1 MTTANNVRN
10 HATVVGVFNDI
21 RMAQAAVQEL
31 CRVGFREDEIG
42 VVSRDHR
49 ADSGETT
56 TAAEEAGSHWEEG
69 AAVGAAA
76 GAGIGALWAVGMAT
90 IALPPILPAVLVS
103 SWLVSVLASA
113 ASGAAI
119 AGLAG
124 ALIGLGIPEEE
135 ATYYEGEFKSG
146 RTLVTV
152 QAPGRYEEVRDIL
165 RRYGA
170 YDHANREVDRES
182 AVNRDVNVPVARED
196 VIERRPASNT
206 PDVRTSDVRVPVVDE
221 DEVNARNR

>member
-10 HATVVGVFNDI
+10 HATVVGVFNDV

-31 CRVGFREDEIG
+31 RRVGFREDQIG

-49 ADSGETT
+49 ADSGEVATT
-56 TAAEEAGSHWEEG
+56 TTEGAGSHWEEG

-113 ASGAAI
+113 ASGAVI
-119 AGLAG
+119 AGIAG

-135 ATYYEGEFKSG
+135 ATYYEDEFKSG

-152 QAPGRYEEVRDIL
+152 QAPGRYEEARDIL

-170 YDHANREVDRES
+170 YDHANREVDREF
-182 AVNRDVNVPVARED
+182 AANRDVNVPVVRED
-196 VIERRPASNT
+196 VVERRPSST
-206 PDVRTSDVRVPVVDE
+206 TSDVRVPVVDE
-221 DEVNARNR
+221 DEVNARDR

>member
-10 HATVVGVFNDI
+10 HATVVGVFSEV

-31 CRVGFREDEIG
+31 RRVGFREDQVG

-49 ADSGETT
+49 AEVGEVAPTT
-56 TAAEEAGSHWEEG
+56 TEATGSHWEEG

-90 IALPPILPAVLVS
+90 IALPPILPAILVS

-113 ASGAAI
+113 ASGALI
-119 AGLAG
+119 AGIAG

-135 ATYYEGEFKSG
+135 ATYYEDEFKSG

-170 YDHANREVDRES
+170 YDHANREVDREY
-182 AVNRDVNVPVARED
+182 AVNRDINVPVARE
-196 VIERRPASNT
+196 E
-206 PDVRTSDVRVPVVDE
+206 VVDE
-221 DEVNARNR
+221 DEVNARNRVR